1 MNEEAQSSNELIGR
15 DAELFDVSQTLAR
28 RKKNNVM
35 LLGEAGVGKTAI
47 VEGLAKLITED
58 NVPNTLKGMIVWQLN
73 MSALIAGTRYRGDF
87 EERVQ
92 DLIKILK
99 DRQDIILF
107 IDEIHTIMGAGSA
120 GGGSP
125 DLADALALTFALPVG
140 KKHPEDIYV
149 KRRKEATQKSDYD
162 PYKVL

>member
-1 MNEEAQSSNELIGR
+1 
-15 DAELFDVSQTLAR
+15 
-28 RKKNNVM
+28 M

-107 IDEIHTIMGAGSA
+107 IDEIHT
-120 GGGSP
+120 
-125 DLADALALTFALPVG
+125 
-140 KKHPEDIYV
+140 
-149 KRRKEATQKSDYD
+149 R
-162 PYKVL
+162 